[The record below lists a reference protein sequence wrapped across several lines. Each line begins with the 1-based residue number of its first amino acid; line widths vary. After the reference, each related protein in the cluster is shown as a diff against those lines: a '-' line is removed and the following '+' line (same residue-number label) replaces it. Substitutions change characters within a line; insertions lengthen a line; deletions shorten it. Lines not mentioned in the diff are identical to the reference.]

1 MGVIEKFTY
10 PGKIKVLKN
19 SKLKDPNIS
28 FHPSMKSQYESLS
41 LVYKQLIYDVGSF
54 RFVRHDKNVG
64 EASLV
69 STRKQLTAKATPS
82 SVCVH
87 LAAF

>member
-1 MGVIEKFTY
+1 
-10 PGKIKVLKN
+10 
-19 SKLKDPNIS
+19 
-28 FHPSMKSQYESLS
+28 MKSQYESLS

-54 RFVRHDKNVG
+54 RFVRHEKNVG
-64 EASLV
+64 EV